1 MIFQDSSLFQIHFFR
16 LNLNSIHN
24 IDPFSIICLFL
35 SVHWDIVHKT
45 LFVLFDHVFSIE
57 SLFFHSSIK
66 CFPLKYTQNQS

>member
-1 MIFQDSSLFQIHFFR
+1 MIFQDSTLFQIHFLR

-24 IDPFSIICLFL
+24 IDPFSIICLCQFT
-35 SVHWDIVHKT
+35 WDIVHKT